1 MLLELQLVLIWLLL
15 ARYIDSMTTSR
26 KIISIVLR
34 MNKVKESIAGGVYS
48 NLQREVQVRQS
59 SLRVPNQ
66 ISCCVATTLT
76 KGKSLM
82 LSGGTQLLQFNQIYS
97 KFFGKILIGS
107 LVGQMKIRIS
117 KIPDIVIINL
127 LAPKISDYQTFINN
141 THCWM

>member
-1 MLLELQLVLIWLLL
+1 
-15 ARYIDSMTTSR
+15 MTTSR
-26 KIISIVLR
+26 KIIRIVLR

-66 ISCCVATTLT
+66 ISCYVATTLT

-127 LAPKISDYQTFINN
+127 LAPKYLIIKR
-141 THCWM
+141 